1 MATDTGAVAHEVA
14 QYQAAEVTEADVEE
28 HGHELLSSAGF
39 AGVHQEGEEHAPH
52 ETIEV
57 DGPSPGLVSVQNLN

>member
-1 MATDTGAVAHEVA
+1 MATDTGAVTHEVA
-14 QYQAAEVTEADVEE
+14 QYQAPKMTEADVEE

-57 DGPSPGLVSVQNLN
+57 DGPSPGLVSV